1 MKICDLA
8 QFYSPLGG
16 GVKRYISDKQRHLE
30 KEAGWEHVLIIPSFR
45 DAVKSSP
52 VGRLYEV
59 KSPRLVGSR
68 SYRILMNRKKI
79 LRIIQDERPDLIE
92 VGDPYRTAW
101 IGLEAARSINVPVIA
116 FYHSDFPRAFGRT
129 IERFLGRPIER
140 LISHWIDRYVV
151 RLYNRM
157 NATVVAT
164 RRLCDA
170 LTFCGIKRVI
180 NIPLGTDV
188 STFKPK
194 PSRGRIRG
202 ELGLDAN
209 QRLLLFVGRIAR
221 EKGIRQLVDTLD
233 HLPDRLKNCHLLL
246 VGDGELGEWVRRQ
259 VDRRSDLT
267 WLPYSESSFRLAEIY
282 SAADLFIHPGKWETF
297 GIVSL
302 EAQACGCRVIGIAGG
317 GLEESLHGEQP
328 LILAREA
335 TGPAIAEAIVRAL
348 DLGETD
354 IERVKRSARMVEQ
367 FSIETTFVQLTA
379 LYRHLIAGHSAET
392 YKVPTRKIHG
402 VQDPALQT

>member
-16 GVKRYISDKQRHLE
+16 GVKRYISDKQRHLR
-30 KEAGWEHVLIIPSFR
+30 KEAEWEHVLIIPSFR
-45 DAVKSSP
+45 DAVTSTP
-52 VGRLYEV
+52 GARLYEV
-59 KSPRLVGSR
+59 KSPRLIGSR

-79 LRIIQDERPDLIE
+79 LEIIRNERPDLIE

-101 IGLEAARSINVPVIA
+101 IGLEAARSIKVPVIA

-157 NATVVAT
+157 DATVVAT
-164 RRLCDA
+164 RRLCGA
-170 LTFCGIKRVI
+170 LTLCGIDRVI
-180 NIPLGTDV
+180 NIPLGTDI
-188 STFKPK
+188 STFRPQ
-194 PSRGRIRG
+194 PSRDRIRN
-202 ELGLDAN
+202 ELGLDAD
-209 QRLLLFVGRIAR
+209 QKLMLFVGRIAR
-221 EKGIRQLVDTLD
+221 EKGIRQLVETLD
-233 HLPDRLKNCHLLL
+233 HLPNRLTNCHLLL
-246 VGDGELGEWVRRQ
+246 IGDGELGEWVRRQ
-259 VDRRSDLT
+259 ADRRSNLT
-267 WLPYSESSFRLAEIY
+267 WLPYSESSSRLAEIY

-317 GLEESLHGEQP
+317 GLEESLDGESP
-328 LILAREA
+328 LILARAA

-348 DLGETD
+348 ELGETE
-354 IERVKRSARMVEQ
+354 IERRERSARMVEH
-367 FSIETTFVQLTA
+367 FSIETTFLHLTA
-379 LYRHLIAGHSAET
+379 LYRHLIAGCSADT
-392 YKVPTRKIHG
+392 FKFPTRKTHG